1 MLLPDAYVSVLLAMV
16 PRLCNVFEWKTTC
29 RVIIDDPRFVFLS
42 WQINFTGCFLLFIP
56 VFASQNKVFKA
67 ALCTCSVCV
76 SVLYCAV
83 LGWTA
88 AVLLIQCYH
97 KLQIICEYCMIVEL
111 ENGLHL
117 LCLAKD
123 KKNSVLLYH
132 IMPCNEDIEYCALLF
147 KNVTLAQQ

>member
-1 MLLPDAYVSVLLAMV
+1 MFLNEKQPAELSLMIHVLFSCVGKLISLV
-16 PRLCNVFEWKTTC
+16 V
-29 RVIIDDPRFVFLS
+29 
-42 WQINFTGCFLLFIP
+42 FLLFTP